1 MSFKFPF
8 IKKKSAS
15 KPLSAVRKDADK
27 RTTARRSAACRRQ
40 LRLTVLVG
48 VLVWGVASFTSLH
61 RRPLSFQS
69 LVEGQVV
76 QDDLYSS
83 VAFRHVDKAATD
95 RLRENARQQVP
106 PVFVLDPDRVAESL
120 RFFDLLYAYFLLPDH
135 SEKSV
140 NTADQAALKKAAG
153 ALQEANVLE
162 TISGTLKKLKKQTLK
177 DMITRHLKHGIVTD
191 DPKETF
197 FSKLS
202 TEDVIVVVD
211 DQGRRMKRTVGEQLT
226 RRQAAE
232 SVVSE
237 FSRVADDVSRRE
249 KQAIRIV
256 AESVLRPNLLLNVE
270 MTTQDRNEAAAG
282 VPDQV
287 VVIGE
292 NELLLEQGTRVTDR
306 QIRLVND
313 YRAELEK
320 ARKDRSLW
328 REALFHSGLSLCL
341 LLALGYMLKIISPEV
356 LNSSSKLVLIAVLVM
371 LQLAVTRVFTDFMA
385 ARNTFTSI
393 DYMSMVPLTLAAM
406 LMAQLM
412 GLRTTMIA
420 IVYTSLLAAFQ
431 SAQPLQLF
439 ITSLFSSLVAA
450 MLFSRARK
458 RIHSF
463 QTILGIAFTIMVVQ
477 VLFLIVKELP
487 VNNLDRMTVLAL
499 LNGFVVT
506 VAAFVLL
513 PLFEFIFGITTHI
526 SLIELSDLNH
536 PLLKR
541 MQLEAPGT
549 YHHSLMVATLT
560 EQAAAAIGANPLLAR
575 VIAYFHDI
583 GKMSQPDYF
592 TENMSFG
599 THTPHDRLQPRM
611 SSMVILNHVRG
622 GLALAEKYKLRK
634 VIREGIAQH
643 HGTSLISYFYHR
655 AKGQHEENNDERS
668 LESRDYRYPG
678 PTPMRKEVVLLSI
691 ADTCE
696 AACRSLEKPTPQK
709 IENFVNELIA
719 KKVNDGQ
726 LDQADLTFKELAIAK
741 KTIISTIV
749 NMSHGRIAYP
759 KDDEKESNEDSPK
772 AADSEAPADKPE
784 PAQGHNTS
792 GGT

>member
-1 MSFKFPF
+1 MSFTFPF
-8 IKKKSAS
+8 IKKKSGP
-15 KPLSAVRKDADK
+15 KPLSAVRKEAGK
-27 RTTARRSAACRRQ
+27 RTVGKRSTASRRH

-48 VLVWGVASFTSLH
+48 ILVWGGATFTSLH
-61 RRPLSFQS
+61 RRQLSFNS

-76 QDDLYSS
+76 QNDLYSS
-83 VAFRHVDKAATD
+83 IAFRHIDKDATD
-95 RLRENARQQVP
+95 RLREEARQKVP
-106 PVFVLDPDRVAESL
+106 PVFVVDQRIVDQSL
-120 RFFDLLYAYFLLPDH
+120 KFFDLLYARLLLPENPNENDNE
-135 SEKSV
+135 SDV
-140 NTADQAALKKAAG
+140 NKAVSALSK
-153 ALQEANVLE
+153 ANVLE
-162 TISGTLKKLKKQTLK
+162 TIPNTLKKLKKQTLK
-177 DMITRHLKHGIVTD
+177 DMITRQLRHGIVTD
-191 DPKETF
+191 DPRDTF
-197 FSKLS
+197 FTKLNS
-202 TEDVIVVVD
+202 DDTIVVVD
-211 DQGRRMKRTVGEQLT
+211 NQGRRMRRTVGEQLT
-226 RRQAAE
+226 RKEAADA
-232 SVVSE
+232 VVSE
-237 FSRVADDVSRRE
+237 FSKAADEVSSKG
-249 KQAIRIV
+249 KQALEIF
-256 AESVLRPNLLLNVE
+256 AGQVLRPNLLLDVE
-270 MTTQDRNEAAAG
+270 MTTRDRNEAAAA
-282 VPDQV
+282 VPNQV

-292 NELLLEQGTRVTDR
+292 DELLLEQGSRVTPK

-313 YRAELEK
+313 YRAELEQV
-320 ARKDRSLW
+320 RKGRRFW
-328 REALFHSGLSLCL
+328 REAVFHAGLSLCL
-341 LLALGYMLKIISPEV
+341 LLALGYMLKVISPDV
-356 LNSSSKLVLIAVLVM
+356 LTNSSKLVLIAILVM
-371 LQLAVTRVFTDFMA
+371 LQLALTRVFTDFIA

-393 DYMSMVPLTLAAM
+393 DYMSMVPLTVTAM

-412 GLRTTMIA
+412 GLRTTMVA

-477 VLFLIVKELP
+477 VLFLVFKEVPL
-487 VNNLDRMTVLAL
+487 NHLDRVTLLAL

-513 PLFEFIFGITTHI
+513 PLFEFMFGITTYI

-549 YHHSLMVATLT
+549 YHHSLMVATLA

-583 GKMSQPDYF
+583 GKMSQPEYF
-592 TENMSFG
+592 TENMAFG
-599 THTPHDRLQPRM
+599 SHTPHDRIRPRM
-611 SSMVILNHVRG
+611 SSMVILNHVRE

-668 LESRDYRYPG
+668 LEPRDYRYPG

-709 IENFVNELIA
+709 IENFVTELIN
-719 KKVNDGQ
+719 KKVTDGQ
-726 LDQADLTFKELAIAK
+726 LDHADLTFKELAIVK
-741 KTIISTIV
+741 QTIISTIV

-759 KDDEKESNEDSPK
+759 KDDEKEPNEDTSTP
-772 AADSEAPADKPE
+772 ANPEASGEE
-784 PAQGHNTS
+784 PAAGQGDDKS
-792 GGT
+792 GGK